1 MTFDSKTPNADCIY
15 RVDAL
20 NTFGVE
26 HNALCSQPMA
36 RTFTQSSPHILGG
49 GLMMPWPWVVY
60 FSSESQ
66 NGELQS
72 FKEKITIC
80 TPEITDVF
88 RFDMIEGSAQSLEVD
103 NQMIIPQ
110 SMAQRFFGNQSA
122 IGKRI
127 ETDFDLIGDGTY
139 TVSGVYKDF
148 PSNSSITNHAFVS
161 MGDFGKDEWGS
172 NNASLYIRLDSPS
185 SADGLLDNFYRYA
198 KQIGL
203 EEMMQKNTTMGVYEM
218 KLMPLRELHSHLHSR
233 IYLPE
238 AMQPDIIHTN
248 GRKSSRRMHSPFSRK
263 RGSSIRKWPVHSGKT
278 YSRKEVLKTLPSFT
292 SVSAAIIRSRK
303 LSWRSSVS

>member
-1 MTFDSKTPNADCIY
+1 MRLIIRNFIRIFQRFKLAMTLNILGLSIAFTAFMIILMQWRYDMTFDSKTPNADCIY

-60 FSSESQ
+60 FSSENQ

-148 PSNSSITNHAFVS
+148 PSNS
-161 MGDFGKDEWGS
+161 
-172 NNASLYIRLDSPS
+172 NN
-185 SADGLLDNFYRYA
+185 
-198 KQIGL
+198 
-203 EEMMQKNTTMGVYEM
+203 
-218 KLMPLRELHSHLHSR
+218 
-233 IYLPE
+233 
-238 AMQPDIIHTN
+238 QPCLCFN
-248 GRKSSRRMHSPFSRK
+248 GRFWERRMGFEQCFVVYSLGFSFIGRWVV
-263 RGSSIRKWPVHSGKT
+263 G
-278 YSRKEVLKTLPSFT
+278 
-292 SVSAAIIRSRK
+292 
-303 LSWRSSVS
+303 